1 MKTILA
7 HIIMRSSIA
16 CLALE
21 SCETVAART
30 VQLKDWTGR
39 GFLPDLVQYAF
50 EGDPQRVRL
59 FGPEGKP
66 VAFQVASNT
75 LSFVA
80 ELPAGQ
86 TVSYT
91 LHEDGAGELAPA
103 GVRVSAEGD
112 ALVLANDL
120 LAVRVPGETDKVVE
134 KLPPPM
140 LAFRSGARPW
150 CGGGGMKF
158 DRPVK
163 TFRTRVLARGPVF
176 AEVAYDV
183 EFIGGGFYR
192 ARVRVTERVPF
203 VRVVEDYDLGV
214 KGHLGT
220 WALKLSEG
228 WQPEQVEF
236 ASVTRNGTPDTG
248 RTLPLGELG
257 ATPSPLTSAWAINP
271 DNAWGPKTYF
281 GLSRRD
287 GSQWAGLIPLAKGH
301 WRRFNALEIHSDG
314 RGAIALHLPVGV
326 RNAQW
331 AVEVTSDSSPFST
344 GQHDPSLPATYGRRE
359 WGLMLAP
366 PARSGF
372 SIGNSGEC
380 GPFGSARLWYGC
392 PSLDTYKD
400 YVLEWPDAKASYPR
414 VFHDVQ
420 TVAAFRAAAEE
431 SPLRDELRHIY
442 ALSKSDA
449 DAQAALALLK
459 KQWRDHFDYI
469 VRTSNP
475 GHGQGGINYLVLA
488 DNLLAW
494 PGLSAED
501 RREIRAR
508 MALLAYLTFEPDIMA
523 WHAGTHMGNPNMPLG
538 AYGALPAYVAL
549 LPDHP
554 LHAAWKAW
562 AAAWLEYGIGRN
574 SAPGGAWFEY
584 GEYGLHGFNN
594 LKRGLFGLYA
604 MNAPNRE
611 RLAGYAHGFYDYML
625 NCVSPVDP
633 RYRMRILPGE
643 GNSSPRSTYDF
654 FEGSGLLSETD
665 AKLAANIL
673 WAWQAGG
680 AEHRLDPREM
690 QESPAAG
697 AGAHTV
703 NPWLG
708 RPGLVPVEP
717 KLESRIFPGYGVMF
731 RAHQGPDETFM
742 MFHSGYSW
750 SHHIANQA
758 SLTLYSK
765 GAVAIPGQPYQYYGV
780 NRLGKEGVPGFAWLH
795 DNCVR
800 FGQPDNKELFA
811 WPDANILAAAF
822 GPNADYAHA
831 STGYP
836 EGYKDANGPFTHDR
850 QIVFMKGSTGK
861 SPNYFVV
868 RDTVS
873 GPGRLPQWWNMNLIG
888 RKDWIRVD
896 GRTLQARTAT
906 SNSLDLIF
914 ADGDP
919 GKLELAEDE
928 PAEIGHRFWA
938 IGDFGKLWHDGERL
952 PEFWIRK
959 NGAPVGAMSREI
971 RDTEFWE
978 QHVLLRIPGPP
989 GGEFFYVIYPRS
1001 PGEKAPVV
1009 TRLAAGA
1016 LKVETGESTDH
1027 VFLSTVPLSFNQ
1039 DGIEFTACVG
1049 AVRAKPSGT
1058 VVALLAG
1065 AGRVACRG
1073 AGIESETPVERAL
1086 ARHAAGIEHIAPPRF
1101 GIASAPA
1108 LVGHSELAPGIR
1120 KAVRDDATEYLVT
1133 GDAPVQHADGNVSLN
1148 ARRARVFIAKDATR
1162 IVVADS
1168 TYACITAGS
1177 VAVRGCGPFDLTFT
1191 ASNVTGSVEGETRT
1205 LVTSLPPQLTKA
1217 MYRLD
1222 GLRHLSGIPDTAPDQ
1237 DIRPKPRFAHALGV
1251 TAGRHT
1257 LEVCEWTNPGVP
1269 PEPPRAVFQALTTRK

>member
-1 MKTILA
+1 MNLNITRFVA
-7 HIIMRSSIA
+7 SS
-16 CLALE
+16 LALLAMQ
-21 SCETVAART
+21 SGTAAATKT

-39 GFLPDLVQYAF
+39 GFLPDLVHYSFQ
-50 EGDPQRVRL
+50 GDPQRARL
-59 FGPEGKP
+59 VGPEGKP
-66 VAFQVASNT
+66 VAFQVSSNT

-91 LHEDGAGELAPA
+91 LREDGAGELAPA
-103 GVRVSAEGD
+103 GVRVSTEGD
-112 ALVLANDL
+112 ALVLASDL
-120 LAVRVPGETDKVVE
+120 LAVRVPAETDKVAE
-134 KLPPPM
+134 NPPPPI
-140 LAFRSGARPW
+140 LAFRSSAGPW
-150 CGGGGMKF
+150 CGGGSIRFEKQ
-158 DRPVK
+158 VK
-163 TFRTRVLARGPVF
+163 SFRTRITARGPVF

-183 EFIGGGFYR
+183 EFDGGGFYH
-192 ARVRVTERVPF
+192 ARIRVTERVPF
-203 VRVVEDYDLGV
+203 VSVTEDYDLGA
-214 KGHLGT
+214 KGHFGK

-228 WQPEQVEF
+228 WQPEQAEF

-248 RTLPLGELG
+248 RTIPMGELG

-287 GSQWAGLIPLAKGH
+287 GTQWAGLIPLAKGD
-301 WRRFNALEIHSDG
+301 WRRFNAIEIHSDG
-314 RGAIALHLPVGV
+314 RGVIALHLPVGV

-331 AVEVTSDSSPFST
+331 AVEVTSDTSPFCTS
-344 GQHDPSLPATYGRRE
+344 QHDPALPATYGRRV
-359 WGLMLAP
+359 WGLMLAA

-380 GPFGSARLWYGC
+380 GPFASARLWYGC

-400 YVLEWPDAKASYPR
+400 YVLEWPDTKAEYPR
-414 VFHDVQ
+414 VFHDAK

-431 SPLRDELRHIY
+431 SPMRNELRHIY
-442 ALSKSDA
+442 ALSKSDT
-449 DAQAALALLK
+449 DAQEALALLK
-459 KQWRDHFDYI
+459 RQWRDHFYYI

-488 DNLLAW
+488 DNLLSW

-508 MALLAYLTFEPDIMA
+508 MALLTHLTFEPDILS

-554 LHAAWKAW
+554 LHTAWKAW
-562 AAAWLEYGIGRN
+562 VAEWMEYGIGRN
-574 SAPGGAWFEY
+574 CAPGGAWFEY

-594 LKRGLFGLYA
+594 LKRGLFGLFA
-604 MNAPNRE
+604 MNAPNRDS
-611 RLAGYAHGFYDYML
+611 LASYARGFYDYML
-625 NCVSPVDP
+625 NCVSPMDP
-633 RYRMRILPGE
+633 RYRIRILPGE

-654 FEGSGLLSETD
+654 FEGAGLLAETD
-665 AKLAANIL
+665 PKLAANIL

-680 AEHRLDPREM
+680 AENRLDPRSL

-703 NPWLG
+703 NPWLS

-717 KLESRIFPGYGVMF
+717 KLTSRIFPGYGVMF

-758 SLTLYSK
+758 SMTLYSK

-800 FGQPDNKELFA
+800 FGHPDNKEIFA

-836 EGYKDANGPFTHDR
+836 EWYKDTNGSFTHDR
-850 QIVFMKGSTGK
+850 QVVFMKGRTGK

-868 RDTVS
+868 RDTVN
-873 GPGRLPQWWNMNLIG
+873 GPGRLSQWWNMNLIG
-888 RKDWIRVD
+888 RKEWIRVD
-896 GRTLQARTAT
+896 GQTIQARTAS
-906 SNSLDLIF
+906 SNTLDLIF
-914 ADGDP
+914 ANGDP

-938 IGDFGKLWHDGERL
+938 ISDFGKFWKDGEPL
-952 PEFWIRK
+952 PEFWVRK
-959 NGAPVGAMSREI
+959 DGAPVGAMSGEI
-971 RDTEFWE
+971 RGMEFWE

-989 GGEFFYVIYPRS
+989 SGEFFYVVYPRS

-1016 LKVETGESTDH
+1016 LKVETGESTDY
-1027 VFLSTVPLSFNQ
+1027 VFLSTEPMNYNH
-1039 DGIEFTACVG
+1039 DGLEFTACAG
-1049 AVRAKPSGT
+1049 TVRAKSDGA
-1058 VVALLAG
+1058 VVALLTG
-1065 AGRVACRG
+1065 AGRVAYRG
-1073 AGIESETPVERAL
+1073 AGIESETPVERSL
-1086 ARHAAGIEHIAPPRF
+1086 ARNAKGIERIAPPSF
-1101 GIASAPA
+1101 DMAVAPA
-1108 LVGHSELAPGIR
+1108 LTGHGELTPGIR
-1120 KAVRDDATEYLVT
+1120 KAVVGDATEYLVAS
-1133 GDAPVQHADGNVSLN
+1133 DAPVRHVDGNVSVS
-1148 ARRARVFIAKDATR
+1148 ARRARLLLGKNATR
-1162 IVVADS
+1162 VVVADS

-1177 VAVRGCGPFDLTFT
+1177 VAVRGYGPFDLTFT
-1191 ASNVTGSVEGETRT
+1191 ASNVTGVVEGATRT
-1205 LVTSLPPQLTKA
+1205 LVTSLPPQITKA
-1217 MYRLD
+1217 MYLLD
-1222 GLRHLSGIPDTAPDQ
+1222 GQRHLSGIPDTAPGQ
-1237 DIRPKPRFAHALGV
+1237 DVGQKPHFAHALGV
-1251 TAGRHT
+1251 TAGRHA
-1257 LEVCEWTNPGVP
+1257 LEVREWTNPGVP
-1269 PEPPRAVFQALTTRK
+1269 PKPPRVNL